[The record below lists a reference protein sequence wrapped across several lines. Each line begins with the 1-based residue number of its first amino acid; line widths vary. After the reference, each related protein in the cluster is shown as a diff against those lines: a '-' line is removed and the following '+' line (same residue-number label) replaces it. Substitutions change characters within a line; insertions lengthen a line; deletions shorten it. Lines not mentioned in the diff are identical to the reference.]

1 MMAVKAYLSIK
12 VKFLP
17 EDFEVWQ
24 KKRKLST
31 KLPKNPMGG
40 TKLLKSQ
47 GLMELIA
54 RASLV
59 TTMVTG
65 AAAGTAEADATVT
78 ADATE
83 ATEIGT
89 EGAGVAEIETEI
101 TGAVAKIAA
110 DATEIIKGHCV
121 FFTNQENLNRSL
133 WCFRLRAE
141 T

>member
-17 EDFEVWQ
+17 EDFEVWR

-31 KLPKNPMGG
+31 KLRKNPMGG

-65 AAAGTAEADATVT
+65 AAAGTAMADATVT
-78 ADATE
+78 DEAEIVTE

-89 EGAGVAEIETEI
+89 EGAGVAEIEI

-110 DATEIIKGHCV
+110 DGTEIIKDHWV
-121 FFTNQENLNRSL
+121 FFTNLESLNRSL
-133 WCFRLRAE
+133 F
-141 T
+141 

>member
-47 GLMELIA
+47 GQMELIA

-59 TTMVTG
+59 TTTVTG
-65 AAAGTAEADATVT
+65 AATAGADATV
-78 ADATE
+78 AAEIVTE

-110 DATEIIKGHCV
+110 DATEIIKEHCV